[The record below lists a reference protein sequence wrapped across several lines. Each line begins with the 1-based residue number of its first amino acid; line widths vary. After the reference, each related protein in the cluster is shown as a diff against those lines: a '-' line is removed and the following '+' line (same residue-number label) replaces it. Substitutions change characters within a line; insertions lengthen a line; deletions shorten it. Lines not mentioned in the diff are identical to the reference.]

1 MASVSRTHSS
11 TSPNAGVDDHQHIRL
26 ACQACQRKKIK
37 CDRNFP
43 CGQCTRSSLQC
54 VPSTRK
60 PRTRHGGKRA
70 VDLELRHRIAKLES
84 LVESLS
90 GEVGHPDDVNGST
103 NSPTREPLTPAGPV
117 EAASSTV
124 GKYIGGP
131 FWSSLT
137 AEVQGLR
144 DALEEQDDAD
154 DEPTSPT
161 TSSSN
166 GGKLGAG
173 EYDLIVCPPAR
184 VYIMPG
190 ALDEPN
196 LPMQVA
202 LFDTFFQNIS
212 PMFKLF
218 HEPTVRNTVERGA
231 PYLGDDANSPPIR
244 TMKSAMWL
252 AALNSL
258 TDSECQSRFHSKR
271 ADLLPRYK
279 RSTEVLFTQVDLCNT
294 NSMAA
299 LQAFIVYLA
308 AARITDHSRRAWTL
322 MPTAVRIARAIGLD
336 HERSGCSPHENELRR
351 RTWHQLRFLDVFT
364 AVDRGTEVLITP
376 GSYTTPIPN
385 NVNDCE
391 FDESSAAVPNHETG
405 LTDMSFGLL
414 ATEATAVTQHLSVTE
429 SSPTGETWQQRLELA
444 EKFRKHV
451 REKYSQY
458 CDMSIP
464 FHRLISAVGNSMGYS
479 MILRAV
485 RPIQRHVS
493 SVPPRVD
500 SPYVLKLATDSLR
513 ETERIYQ
520 DVAGGGFRWLVWVQW
535 HAIAVA
541 LAGLCSIRDTEL
553 AKDAWQAVEAAIARY
568 EKHVADTKNGMLWRP
583 IEKLYKKAKAFRDDG
598 RRQSMNT
605 PPSKIETQLVG
616 EPGQEPPTTTKVEAQ
631 PTNTKVEVKPR
642 LANKQP
648 ASQQTDYRHQRRP
661 SNHSSPLGSLAADT
675 TFPNLP
681 MDFNSFPAASD
692 PSLAGLSQAFHN
704 SDLTSSTAFASPTVQ
719 SNGGDMSW
727 MDWERIMDD
736 MPMDSIANGFDMV
749 PNMGDMSFY
758 TGNESSF
765 QQPGV
770 GLPGQY
776 DDLSAQYEV
785 QVPSQMGDGQRSDQA
800 RNGQSWPCNLHPDLL

>member
-1 MASVSRTHSS
+1 MASVSRTLSS

-54 VPSTRK
+54 MPSTRK
-60 PRTRHGGKRA
+60 PRTRHGGKRTA
-70 VDLELRHRIAKLES
+70 DSELRHRIAKLES

-90 GEVGHPDDVNGST
+90 GEVGHPDDLQVDGSNAGT
-103 NSPTREPLTPAGPV
+103 TREPLTPAGPV
-117 EAASSTV
+117 EAASPTV
-124 GKYIGGP
+124 GKYIGSP

-137 AEVQGLR
+137 AE
-144 DALEEQDDAD
+144 
-154 DEPTSPT
+154 
-161 TSSSN
+161 
-166 GGKLGAG
+166 
-173 EYDLIVCPPAR
+173 
-184 VYIMPG
+184 
-190 ALDEPN
+190 PN
-196 LPMQVA
+196 ASMQFA
-202 LFDTFFQNIS
+202 LFEMFLQNIS

-218 HEPTVRNTVERGA
+218 HEPTIRNTVERGA
-231 PYLGDDANSPPIR
+231 PYLGDEASSPPIR

-252 AALNSL
+252 AALSSL
-258 TDSECQSRFHSKR
+258 TDAECQNRFRSKR
-271 ADLLPRYK
+271 ADLLPKYK

-294 NSMAA
+294 NSIAA

-336 HERSGCSPHENELRR
+336 HERSGCSPYENELKR

-376 GSYTTPIPN
+376 GSYTTPLPN

-405 LTDMSFGLL
+405 LTDTSFGLL
-414 ATEATAVTQHLSVTE
+414 ATEATAVTQHLSVAE

-444 EKFRKHV
+444 EKFKKHV
-451 REKYSQY
+451 REKYIQY

-464 FHRLISAVGNSMGYS
+464 LHRLISAVGNSMGYS

-513 ETERIYQ
+513 ENERIYQ
-520 DVAGGGFRWLVWVQW
+520 DPAGEGFRWLVWVQW

-541 LAGLCSIRDTEL
+541 LAGLCSNRDTEL

-583 IEKLYKKAKAFRDDG
+583 IEKLYKKAKAFRDEG

-605 PPSKIETQLVG
+605 PPSKVMSTPPSKAETQLAEESV
-616 EPGQEPPTTTKVEAQ
+616 QEPL
-631 PTNTKVEVKPR
+631 TNTEVEVKDW
-642 LANKQP
+642 LANEQP
-648 ASQQTDYRHQRRP
+648 PSQQTDWRHQRQP
-661 SNHSSPLGSLAADT
+661 GNNSFPLGSPPVDT
-675 TFPNLP
+675 TLQNLP
-681 MDFNSFPAASD
+681 MDYNSFTGVSD
-692 PSLAGLSQAFHN
+692 HTLARLSQAFHSSN
-704 SDLTSSTAFASPTVQ
+704 LTSSAAFASPAAQ

-727 MDWERIMDD
+727 MDWERIMND
-736 MPMDSIANGFDMV
+736 MPMDSMANGFDMV
-749 PNMGDMSFY
+749 PNIGDMSFY
-758 TGNESSF
+758 TGRESTY
-765 QQPGV
+765 QQPGAGV
-770 GLPGQY
+770 PGPYDNLSSRQY
-776 DDLSAQYEV
+776 DV
-785 QVPSQMGDGQRSDQA
+785 QAPAHMGDVQQPGRASNGQR
-800 RNGQSWPCNLHPDLL
+800 WPCNLHQDLM